1 MKDLLWVGPWNR
13 TGAAV
18 TAAVCFVALSL
29 MAASTRAEALPFSM
43 IRFLADQTEDP
54 QVWQE
59 TLAMLKANRAVCDEV
74 WFSTGIGVA
83 SLERHR
89 KQSANMAR
97 AAADLRAANIIPSVQ
112 FQATMGH
119 SDAIA
124 RRADCSGKT
133 WGGFTGRDGTESK
146 FCSCPRQPGFKAYL
160 VAMGEIYA
168 AWKPGSIWVDD
179 DLRLDNHAPVMK
191 PLCWC
196 DTCVNAFAEREGVRR
211 TRAELAAACDRDP
224 ALYDRYERF
233 GFEALADCAAA
244 LAETVRRI
252 SPETRLGYQHG
263 PWRND
268 SQRFVYRALAQASGR
283 KVGSRPGGG
292 AYLDHDPRKQVD
304 KCFLMARQMAL
315 VVPGGD
321 IAQVCPEIETCPRAY
336 ACRTGEGLVMESFLS
351 LAQGMDSL
359 SYFIM
364 DPYFETPAW
373 YGETLFKALGKAMP
387 RLRAYVAE
395 NADTLPGGLV
405 GDASAEFARVGLP
418 LAPGLSTG
426 ANAAILTGK
435 GVRSRSDAALRALV
449 RHSLLLDGAA
459 AEELVR
465 RGFGA
470 ALLGLTARPTSS
482 SAREFFTDDSVNAGL
497 LRGQH
502 MAYSAKYEVLG
513 ARESG
518 ARVIGEYLTW
528 DGRNEG
534 VATALAERD
543 GRRVAI
549 LGCGGFVTE
558 DYGSNRFR
566 QIQRLADALTGDVLP
581 ARIDGA
587 CRMIVMPR
595 LTRQGTVR
603 SVALCN
609 ASIGRHEPVD
619 LIVRHTPCRTA
630 VWYGLDGSTVMPAVV
645 REKDFCRIRLPECG
659 PWTCA
664 YVVLDR

>member
-1 MKDLLWVGPWNR
+1 MLICFWGF
-13 TGAAV
+13 GAV
-18 TAAVCFVALSL
+18 AA
-29 MAASTRAEALPFSM
+29 EPFCM
-43 IRFLADQTEDP
+43 IRFLSDQTADP
-54 QVWQE
+54 VVWRE
-59 TLAMLKANRAVCDEV
+59 TLEMLKTNRAACDEV

-89 KQSANMAR
+89 QQSAAMAK
-97 AAADLRAANIIPSVQ
+97 AATDLRAAGIVPSVQ

-133 WGGFTGRDGTESK
+133 WGGFTGRDGVESK
-146 FCSCPRQPGFKAYL
+146 YCSCPRQPGFRDYL
-160 VAMGEIYA
+160 VKMGEIYA

-179 DLRLDNHAPVMK
+179 DLRLNNHSPVMK

-196 DTCVNAFAEREGVRR
+196 ETCVSAFAEREGVRR

-233 GFEALADCAAA
+233 GFEALADCARA
-244 LAETVRRI
+244 LAETVHRL
-252 SPETRLGYQHG
+252 SPETRMGYQHG

-268 SQRFVYRALAQASGR
+268 GQQLIYRALAEASGH

-292 AYLDHDPRKQVD
+292 AYLDHDPRKQVE
-304 KCFLMARQMAL
+304 KALVMARQMAL

-321 IAQVCPEIETCPRAY
+321 IGQVCPEIETCPRSY
-336 ACRTGEGLVMESFLS
+336 ACRTFEGLAMESFLS

-373 YGETLFKALGKAMP
+373 YGEHLLGPLGKVLP
-387 RLRAYVAE
+387 ELRRYVAFNE
-395 NADTLPGGLV
+395 GTLPGGIA
-405 GDASAEFARVGLP
+405 GDATAEFARIGLP
-418 LAPGLSTG
+418 LAPGL
-426 ANAAILTGK
+426 AYPAEAAILTEK
-435 GVRSRSDAALRALV
+435 GVKNRSDAELRELV
-449 RHSLLLDGAA
+449 RRSLLLDGAA
-459 AEELVR
+459 AVELVR
-465 RGFGA
+465 RGFGD
-470 ALLGLTARPTSS
+470 ALLGLSAKSTQS
-482 SAREFFTDDSVNAGL
+482 SAREFFTKDPLNEGL

-502 MAYSAKYEVLG
+502 MTYSRKFEVLG
-513 ARESG
+513 AR
-518 ARVIGEYLTW
+518 AADVRVIGEYVTW

-558 DYGSNRFR
+558 DLGSNRFR
-566 QIQRLADALTGDVLP
+566 QLQRLADAVAGNRLP

-587 CRMIVMPR
+587 CRYIVMPR
-595 LTRQGTVR
+595 VDKAGVLR
-603 SVALCN
+603 SVGICN
-609 ASIGRHEPVD
+609 ASIGVHEPVD
-619 LIVRHTPCRTA
+619 LLVRRPQGERASWHT
-630 VWYGLDGSTVMPAVV
+630 LDGRPVELKMT
-645 REKDFCRIRLPECG
+645 REGDMFRLRLPSLA

-664 YVVLDR
+664 SVQVEY

>member
-1 MKDLLWVGPWNR
+1 MRNMMYLLGGCLCAGLVFADSVQP
-13 TGAAV
+13 
-18 TAAVCFVALSL
+18 
-29 MAASTRAEALPFSM
+29 PFSM
-43 IRFLADQTEDP
+43 IRFLSDQTEDA
-54 QVWQE
+54 QVWKE

-97 AAADLRAANIIPSVQ
+97 AAADLRAVGIVPSVQ

-133 WGGFTGRDGTESK
+133 WGGFTGRDGVESK
-146 FCSCPRQPGFKAYL
+146 YCSCPRQPGFKDYL
-160 VAMGEIYA
+160 VKMGEIYA
-168 AWKPGSIWVDD
+168 AWQPGSIWVDD
-179 DLRLDNHAPVMK
+179 DLRLDNHSPVMK

-244 LAETVRRI
+244 LAETVRRL
-252 SPETRLGYQHG
+252 SPETRMGYQHG

-268 SQRFVYRALAQASGR
+268 SQRLIYRALAKASGR
-283 KVGSRPGGG
+283 KVGCRPGGG
-292 AYLDHDPRKQVD
+292 AYLDHDPRKQVE
-304 KCFLMARQMAL
+304 KVFVMARQMAH

-321 IAQVCPEIETCPRAY
+321 IDQVCPEVETCPRSY
-336 ACRTGEGLVMESFLS
+336 ACRTGEGLTMESFLS

-373 YGETLFKALGKAMP
+373 YGETLFKSLGRAMP
-387 RLRAYVAE
+387 QLRAYVAA
-395 NADTLPGGLV
+395 NAGTLPGGFV
-405 GDASAEFARVGLP
+405 GDATAEFARIGLP
-418 LAPGLSTG
+418 LTPGL
-426 ANAAILTGK
+426 AHPVDAAILSGQ
-435 GVRSRSDAALRALV
+435 GVRTRTDAELRQLV
-449 RHSLLLDGAA
+449 GRSLLLDGAA
-459 AEELVR
+459 AEELTR

-470 ALLGLTARPTSS
+470 ALLGLSAKPTKS
-482 SAREFFTDDSVNAGL
+482 SAREFFTDDPVNAGL
-497 LRGQH
+497 ARGQH
-502 MAYSAKYEVLG
+502 MTYVSKYEILG

-518 ARVIGEYLTW
+518 ARLVGEYVTW
-528 DGRNEG
+528 DGRREG

-558 DYGSNRFR
+558 DYCSNRFR
-566 QIQRLADALTGDVLP
+566 QIQRLADALTGETLP
-581 ARIDGA
+581 ARIDGP
-587 CRMIVMPR
+587 CRLIVSPR
-595 LTRQGTVR
+595 TTREGFVR
-603 SVALCN
+603 SVGFCN

-619 LIVRHTPCRTA
+619 LLVRRPQGVRATWH
-630 VWYGLDGSTVMPAVV
+630 GLDGTTVELEVR
-645 REKDFCRIRLPECG
+645 REKGASRIRLPELA

-664 YVVLDR
+664 YVTFLLSPTPRE